1 MSHSWDC
8 GGGYVVGELAF
19 NSDDPAQVFGFYS
32 VNCLK
37 KTKINKKSASFASCF
52 FHTVSGK

>member
-37 KTKINKKSASFASCF
+37 KTKINKK
-52 FHTVSGK
+52 